1 MRLTMAMVLL
11 GAIMTVAS
19 AWIPGLDQWGPLL
32 LLWTAGGAH
41 VAWVVAR
48 EPKDVRRRETEHR
61 TAA

>member
-1 MRLTMAMVLL
+1 MKLSAAVLL
-11 GAIMTVAS
+11 LGGTITVAS
-19 AWIPGLDQWGPLL
+19 AWIPGLEQWGPLL

-48 EPKDVRRRETEHR
+48 EPKDVPRPGTEHR